1 MSRSIAR
8 ARAGRD
14 RTRTHQIDHWLA
26 PDFAEAIMFDEGDAV
41 QHAAGQESECRAHDN
56 LNAIPHAA
64 SNADKAAA

>member
-1 MSRSIAR
+1 
-8 ARAGRD
+8 
-14 RTRTHQIDHWLA
+14 LA
-26 PDFAEAIMFDEGDAV
+26 SDFAEAIMFDEGDAV